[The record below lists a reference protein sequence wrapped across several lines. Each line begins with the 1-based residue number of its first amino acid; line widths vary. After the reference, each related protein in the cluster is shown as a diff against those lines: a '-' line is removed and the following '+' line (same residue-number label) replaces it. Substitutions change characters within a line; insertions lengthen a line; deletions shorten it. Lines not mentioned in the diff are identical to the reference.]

1 MMQRTLTDLNQ
12 HLFAALE
19 RLNAQDLDNVDA
31 IVAEIKR
38 AGAVAS
44 VAGQIIDVGRLA
56 LEATRIRD
64 QVGQDARMP
73 EVLGLDGTKGQAAT
87 GQIGGGRGC
96 RLA

>member
-1 MMQRTLTDLNQ
+1 MPHTLTDLNQ
-12 HLFAALE
+12 HLFTALE
-19 RLNAQDLDNVDA
+19 RLDRQDISNPEA
-31 IVAEIKR
+31 CAAEIKR
-38 AGAVAS
+38 AGAVAH

-73 EVLGLDGTKGQAAT
+73 DLLGLDQSKPKALNGQT
-87 GQIGGGRGC
+87 GGDRGC

>member
-1 MMQRTLTDLNQ
+1 MPHTLTDLNQ
-12 HLFAALE
+12 HLFTALE
-19 RLNAQDLDNVDA
+19 RLSQQDISNPEA
-31 IVAEIKR
+31 IAAEIKR
-38 AGAVAS
+38 AGAVAH

-73 EVLGLDGTKGQAAT
+73 DLLGLDQSKPKALNGQT
-87 GQIGGGRGC
+87 GGDRGC